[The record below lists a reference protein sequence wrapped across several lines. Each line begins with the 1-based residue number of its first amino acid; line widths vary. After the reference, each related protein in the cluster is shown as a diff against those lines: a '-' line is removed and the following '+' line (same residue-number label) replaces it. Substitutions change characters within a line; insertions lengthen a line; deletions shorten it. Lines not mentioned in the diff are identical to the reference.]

1 MYVQKVEK
9 EENLRKSVVSGSF
22 RAAGLD
28 WSKKEHCGNTLAA
41 SCLRKKID
49 YDDDDDD
56 DYDDDDDD
64 DNENLILLLSCVEKR
79 QKIAEPAL
87 HKVNVEVMKSKTKR
101 T

>member
-22 RAAGLD
+22 RVAGLD
-28 WSKKEHCGNTLAA
+28 WSKKQHCGNTLAA

-56 DYDDDDDD
+56 D
-64 DNENLILLLSCVEKR
+64 DNKNLLLLLVCVEKR
-79 QKIAEPAL
+79 QKLQNLLFI
-87 HKVNVEVMKSKTKR
+87 KSMLR
-101 T
+101 S

>member
-28 WSKKEHCGNTLAA
+28 WSKKQHCGNTLAA

-49 YDDDDDD
+49 CDDD
-56 DYDDDDDD
+56 DYDDDD
-64 DNENLILLLSCVEKR
+64 NENLLLLLVFVEKS
-79 QKIAEPAL
+79 
-87 HKVNVEVMKSKTKR
+87 HKNCKTCSS
-101 T
+101 

>member
-28 WSKKEHCGNTLAA
+28 WSKKQHCGNTLAA

-49 YDDDDDD
+49 YDDDE
-56 DYDDDDDD
+56 DDDDDD
-64 DNENLILLLSCVEKR
+64 YENLLLLLVCVEKR
-79 QKIAEPAL
+79 
-87 HKVNVEVMKSKTKR
+87 HKNCR
-101 T
+101 TCSS

>member
-28 WSKKEHCGNTLAA
+28 WSKKQHCGNTLAA

-49 YDDDDDD
+49 YDDE
-56 DYDDDDDD
+56 DDDDDD
-64 DNENLILLLSCVEKR
+64 DENLLLLFACVEKR
-79 QKIAEPAL
+79 QKIAKPTL